1 MDFAPKTVLIFIK
14 CFNMKSGL
22 IWLLTL
28 GFVLHAPAQK
38 MISEGVVTYGI
49 EVVNA
54 GNNKAVAD
62 AFAGARQLL
71 HLKGF
76 KARLDFIS
84 PLRQQFTIFDGQSG
98 DAFILKEAGAE
109 KYLLDLPAAKW
120 KAYNKRF
127 EGIVFSNTNEQKT
140 IAGYPCVKAIGTLKD
155 GGTIAV
161 YYTLGTDILAKG
173 YDYAFRSLPGLPLE
187 YEIASGEV
195 LVRYTASQVQLTMV
209 GLATFE
215 KPETGYKVLQ
225 FKQ

>member
-1 MDFAPKTVLIFIK
+1 
-14 CFNMKSGL
+14 MKRGFL
-22 IWLLTL
+22 WLLATGL
-28 GFVLHAPAQK
+28 SVGASAQR

-49 EVVNA
+49 EVLNA

-71 HLKGF
+71 HLKGY

-84 PLRQQFTIFDGQSG
+84 PIRQQFTIFDGQSG
-98 DAFILKEAGAE
+98 DAFILKEAGPE
-109 KYLLDLPAAKW
+109 KYLLDLPSAKW

-127 EGIVFSNTNEQKT
+127 EGIVFSNTTEQKI
-140 IAGYPCVKAIGTLKD
+140 IAGYPCVKAIGTLQD
-155 GGTIAV
+155 GSSITV
-161 YYTLGTDILAKG
+161 YYTQGIDILAKG

-187 YEIASGEV
+187 YEISSGDV
-195 LVRYTASQVQLTMV
+195 VVKYTASQLQLTMV

-215 KPETGYKVLQ
+215 KPSAGYKVLQ